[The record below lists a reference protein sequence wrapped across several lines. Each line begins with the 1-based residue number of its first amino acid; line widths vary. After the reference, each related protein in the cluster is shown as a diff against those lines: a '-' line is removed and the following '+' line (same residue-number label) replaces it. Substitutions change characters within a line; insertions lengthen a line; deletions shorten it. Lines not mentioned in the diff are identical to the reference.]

1 MGSSSGN
8 AKNDKTPGTFFL
20 GRYRVVEEIGV
31 GGMASVHLARMDGP
45 GGFQKWVAIKR
56 IHPNLV
62 EDDQFVDM
70 FLDEARIA
78 AGINHA
84 NVAQVFDLGKD
95 EGTYWIAM
103 EYLHGEPLRELMRRC
118 EDRKAAIS
126 CDIAARV
133 CADAAE
139 GLHAA
144 HELRGKNNQLLGL
157 VHRDVTPHNLFIT
170 YEGYTKVVDFGIA
183 KVADRL
189 SETRAGTLKGKL
201 AYMSPEQ
208 VRGQDDVD
216 RTTDI
221 FALGVVLWELTT
233 GHRLFRMDTDLDT
246 LEKVQA
252 CVVPP
257 PSTIVNGYPIEL
269 ESVVMKALAKKKP
282 ERYQTARE
290 LSRALQMFLQRR
302 AVLVGPEEVSAFVRE
317 MFADRIKAREAHLAW
332 AADVTST
339 INIEQLNAM
348 KASRTTGQ
356 GRQDAMFGD
365 EPSGRSLSEASQGP
379 HTGAMSAEYGKPS
392 VPGLAVPP
400 IRPSTNG
407 GLGPASRRPPPPAPP
422 TVPSSPAARG
432 TSPMEGRPSTPPPL
446 NRAAARAGLTSL
458 VDDDEDI
465 PTTVA
470 THAQVRELSR
480 APDPQQAHRPGGFAS
495 IRQTSLGMGVSV
507 PEALRAHALGSTVA
521 MPPNTGPGPNPGPP
535 GAQQGSGPAPTFG
548 PPPGSQPGF
557 NPNAHAYQQQHQQHH
572 QQQQQHQQQQGRQ
585 GQPYYQGGGFPV
597 QQQNPQMMPGNGRD
611 LPGFGPPPSMS
622 QQFAAQQGAPPQGM
636 AQQTPSGG
644 FQAHQVRPPPSAIET
659 ALSLPRPDA
668 NSLGWSAQGVNK
680 SSDRMSTAVL
690 IAVAVL
696 TAICVLALGALIY
709 FRYRGG
715 TAVPPPSGQLDPA
728 GSSPALVVEG

>member
-1 MGSSSGN
+1 MGGG
-8 AKNDKTPGTFFL
+8 KGDKPAGTFFL
-20 GRYRVVEEIGV
+20 GRYRVVEEIGI
-31 GGMASVHLARMDGP
+31 GGMATVHLARMDGP

-118 EDRKAAIS
+118 EERSQLIS
-126 CDIAARV
+126 VDIAARI

-144 HELRGKNNQLLGL
+144 HELRGKNGQLLGL
-157 VHRDVTPHNLFIT
+157 VHRDVTPHNLFVT
-170 YEGYTKVVDFGIA
+170 YDGYTKVVDFGIA

-216 RTTDI
+216 RTTDV

-257 PSTIVNGYPIEL
+257 PSTIVPGYPIEL

-290 LSRALQMFLQRR
+290 LSRALQLYLQHRG
-302 AVLVGPEEVSAFVRE
+302 VLIGPEEISAFVRE
-317 MFADRIKAREAHLAW
+317 LFADRIGAREAHLAW

-339 INIEQLNAM
+339 INVDQLNAM
-348 KASRTTGQ
+348 KAARPGKD
-356 GRQDAMFGD
+356 G
-365 EPSGRSLSEASQGP
+365 SLKS
-379 HTGAMSAEYGKPS
+379 MSAGSESAATNEQIDPGRPS
-392 VPGLAVPP
+392 VPGQLNVAAPAARRSGGPQAPP
-400 IRPSTNG
+400 P
-407 GLGPASRRPPPPAPP
+407 GPPPPPAGPPLMTAPRGQPSHANGRPAGPPPP
-422 TVPSSPAARG
+422 TVPGSLGAKG
-432 TSPMEGRPSTPPPL
+432 K
-446 NRAAARAGLTSL
+446 AGLASTNL

-470 THAQVRELSR
+470 SREQVSDLMG
-480 APDPQQAHRPGGFAS
+480 PGGRPGQSGPPGQRPTFQS
-495 IRQTSLGMGVSV
+495 IRETNLG
-507 PEALRAHALGSTVA
+507 LGHTIA
-521 MPPNTGPGPNPGPP
+521 IPAGQNPLGPPPAPPPPGPP
-535 GAQQGSGPAPTFG
+535 PPAGPTFG
-548 PPPGSQPGF
+548 APPSARPQQSGTVPPMAPPSGMGTSGPFAPIGSGQMPQPSSS
-557 NPNAHAYQQQHQQHH
+557 Q
-572 QQQQQHQQQQGRQ
+572 
-585 GQPYYQGGGFPV
+585 
-597 QQQNPQMMPGNGRD
+597 
-611 LPGFGPPPSMS
+611 PGFGPPPSMS
-622 QQFAAQQGAPPQGM
+622 APYAQQAMQNPLAGM
-636 AQQTPSGG
+636 GPSGQVQG
-644 FQAHQVRPPPSAIET
+644 FGGNMVAGPPNLGHQLPVGATTTGNTAGAMIAARAALKPSQIET
-659 ALSLPRPDA
+659 AISIPRPDPA
-668 NSLGWSAQGVNK
+668 SMWMAHQAAVVR
-680 SSDRMSTAVL
+680 SSQDKNTAVL

-696 TAICVLALGALIY
+696 TAICVIALGTLIY
-709 FRYRGG
+709 LKSRSAPAA
-715 TAVPPPSGQLDPA
+715 TPAPASSSLLLDSA
-728 GSSPALVVEG
+728 GHASIV